1 MASTSNVACD
11 DYYKVLGVDRQCD
24 EAALKKAY
32 RRAAVKWHPDKWS
45 SKSQAEQKAAE
56 ENFKRGAEAYDALS
70 DPQKRAAYDRYGK
83 DGSRSVDQGGSGAP
97 HGDPE
102 ELFRQFFGGAM
113 GGPRRD
119 ESSRGLAGAA
129 GAGAGSGKAAG
140 RRGGAAGAGGAMG
153 AGGAATVATFV
164 TSAAAAR
171 GSGESGAG
179 PLPFFRLRRLRPLLP
194 VVFCGIGRTADAPKG
209 FAIPARPA
217 PDGAT
222 TFLEKRCWRS
232 SGVGRSSGG
241 SS

>member
-1 MASTSNVACD
+1 MSASTWRSTSDASD
-11 DYYKVLGVDRQCD
+11 AGDM
-24 EAALKKAY
+24 
-32 RRAAVKWHPDKWS
+32 
-45 SKSQAEQKAAE
+45 
-56 ENFKRGAEAYDALS
+56 GA
-70 DPQKRAAYDRYGK
+70 
-83 DGSRSVDQGGSGAP
+83 
-97 HGDPE
+97 
-102 ELFRQFFGGAM
+102 GGAM

-209 FAIPARPA
+209 FAIPAGRRLMEQRRSWRNAVGVPRALAEAVAAAASAAGSRALYGRPA
-217 PDGAT
+217 QCVDRCVGLCGRGAARSWRAACLLT
-222 TFLEKRCWRS
+222 RVLRRARIRGTAKRPSGAEIIKRS
-232 SGVGRSSGG
+232 LSQSLVSII
-241 SS
+241 